1 MAFLFAL
8 KPYNWCSLQ
17 LIIPMRRDAGP
28 SASPL
33 PGILL
38 LLTATATFAC
48 LDNLGKWLMQ
58 TYSVGMVVWVRYLM
72 HTLVMIALL
81 GPRLGFGLVRSN
93 APGMQI
99 VRALVLIV
107 SSLMFFWGLSK
118 MPIAECTAISFMS
131 PLLLTVLSIW
141 FLKERVPPS
150 AWIAVVIGFVGV
162 LLIVRPGGELF
173 SPVVVLPLITAL
185 LFATYQLLTRKMA
198 GIDPTL
204 TTLFYGALVG
214 TVLTSLFVPLFW
226 QTPQSAFHIFLFV
239 MTGLLGAM
247 GHFLLI
253 SAFERAPA
261 STLAPFLYAQIAFS
275 SGVGYLVFDAFPDGW
290 ALVGIL
296 IIIGS
301 GVWIALRHR
310 QAAMAPPIVEP

>member
-1 MAFLFAL
+1 M
-8 KPYNWCSLQ
+8 S
-17 LIIPMRRDAGP
+17 RDTGT
-28 SASPL
+28 SPIR
-33 PGILL
+33 GILL
-38 LLTATATFAC
+38 LLAATATFAC

-58 TYSVGMVVWVRYLM
+58 SYPVGMVVWARYLL
-72 HTLVMIALL
+72 HTLIMVVVL
-81 GPRLGFGLVRSN
+81 GPRLGMGLVRSN
-93 APGMQI
+93 APGMQF
-99 VRALVLIV
+99 VRALVLIA

-150 AWIAVVIGFVGV
+150 AWFAVVAGFIGV

-173 SPVVVLPLITAL
+173 SPVVILPLVTAL

-198 GIDPTL
+198 GIDPAL
-204 TTLFYGALVG
+204 TTLFWGALVG
-214 TVLTSLFVPLFW
+214 TVLTSFFVPMFW
-226 QTPQSAFHIFLFV
+226 QTPQSGFHLLLFL
-239 MTGLLGAM
+239 MTGVLGAL

-275 SGVGYLVFDAFPDGW
+275 SGVGYLVFDTFPDGW
-290 ALVGIL
+290 ALIGIL
-296 IIIGS
+296 IIIAS
-301 GVWIALRHR
+301 GVWIALKHR
-310 QAAMAPPIVEP
+310 AAAVRTITEP